1 MNCWPNTFEVGS
13 TFLDD
18 LCRTIGIG
26 TCTTCKPEDRFY
38 GTRLPNVT
46 EVSIAHLAVVEKYSG
61 EVYAAYILHT
71 NTDGVTY
78 GTRVRYGALQD
89 AVTTIV
95 KGCFA

>member
-1 MNCWPNTFEVGS
+1 MNCWPNTFEAKS
-13 TFLDD
+13 PALDV
-18 LCRTIGIG
+18 LCYAVGIG
-26 TCTTCKPEDRFY
+26 TYTTAEDGDRFY
-38 GTRLPNVT
+38 GTRLPNVK
-46 EVSIAHLAVVEKYSG
+46 EVGIAHFAVVEKYSG

-78 GTRVRYGALQD
+78 GTRVQYGALQD